1 MVTPTWI
8 HPRRD
13 ALHGC
18 LPEDGCLLENECAP
32 DQQAVHEELADLL
45 CLLNEKKSLLMS
57 EGWENTEEVY
67 ADSHRVRVTSLAD
80 QLSIFMDQYVRDVKV
95 LDTAKYS
102 IFPLQHPTL
111 YEFFETQRDMFWVSA
126 EIDFSNDRYSW
137 DSLQENEREFLLF
150 ILFFFSQADGI
161 VMENLS
167 TNFQEEI
174 PFKEAKAFYAMQN
187 AVEAIHAETYALMI
201 ETVVRDEETKL
212 RATNAIQ
219 HCPEITAMAAWV
231 SFWMRR
237 EHPLE
242 VRIFAF
248 AVYEGVFFN
257 VGFVPIRWLGAGDKN
272 KVPGFIQSNELI
284 SRDEALH
291 MNFAVMLLRVL
302 GFVGDQRYEEQV
314 KLIVSSSF
322 EIVSAL
328 IRRSLDG
335 RGLIGMT
342 SEEMIEFTKVVY
354 NTLTSSLEFEEPFP
368 GVSNPFPWMLA
379 ISMSN
384 KTNFFE
390 QKVTEYRKVNDT
402 EYKFEVKPDGTW

>member
-1 MVTPTWI
+1 MTTLKKLDASLVTAT
-8 HPRRD
+8 
-13 ALHGC
+13 
-18 LPEDGCLLENECAP
+18 
-32 DQQAVHEELADLL
+32 
-45 CLLNEKKSLLMS
+45 SLD
-57 EGWENTEEVY
+57 EVYTWENPRKERS
-67 ADSHRVRVTSLAD
+67 ADTLAD
-80 QLSIFMDQYVRDVKV
+80 QLSAFMKQYTTDIKV
-95 LDTAKYS
+95 LDTARYS
-102 IFPLQHPTL
+102 IFPLQYPGL
-111 YEFFETQRDMFWVSA
+111 YEYFENQRDMFWVSA

-137 DSLQENEREFLLF
+137 DSLQHNEREFLLF

-219 HCPEITAMAAWV
+219 HCPEITSMAAWV
-231 SFWMRR
+231 SFWMKR

-257 VGFVPIRWLGAGDKN
+257 VGFVPIRWLGGDKN

-291 MNFAVMLLRVL
+291 MNFAVGVLWVL
-302 GFVGDQRYEEQV
+302 GFAGNKKYQEQV
-314 KLIVSSSF
+314 KLIVLSSF
-322 EIVSAL
+322 EIVAAL
-328 IRRSLDG
+328 IKRSLDG
-335 RGLIGMT
+335 KGLIGMS
-342 SEEMIEFTKVVY
+342 SEEMIEYTKVVY
-354 NTLTSSLEFEEPFP
+354 NSLTSSLEFPEFFL
-368 GVSNPFPWMLA
+368 GATNPFPWMNTV
-379 ISMSN
+379 SMAN

-390 QKVTEYRKVNDT
+390 QKVTEYRKVNDS